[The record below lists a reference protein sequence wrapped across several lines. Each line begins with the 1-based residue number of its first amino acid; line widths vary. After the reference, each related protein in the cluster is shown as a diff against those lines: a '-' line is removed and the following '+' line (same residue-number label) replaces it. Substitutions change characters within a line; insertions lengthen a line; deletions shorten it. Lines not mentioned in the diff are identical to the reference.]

1 MLAGILSAHAIE
13 YTPANVSASIALK
26 VPGNDAVRYPLE
38 FRKLRQERFDYQLT
52 GTESLP
58 VLIYQKVEGGET
70 NKRITLFITATENI
84 YFNYSEQVK
93 SGACH
98 DDCLF
103 YMPGFWYRRNLRSPK
118 EAPSFHTSDSWV
130 VREDRLSTPM
140 TAMHDKFLL
149 CG

>member
-1 MLAGILSAHAIE
+1 MNLRNILSGIALLAGILSAHAIE

-70 NKRITLFITATENI
+70 NKLL
-84 YFNYSEQVK
+84 V
-93 SGACH
+93 
-98 DDCLF
+98 
-103 YMPGFWYRRNLRSPK
+103 SPQ
-118 EAPSFHTSDSWV
+118 PSFAQRGAFFPHLRQLGGARRPPEHSDDGYL
-130 VREDRLSTPM
+130 R
-140 TAMHDKFLL
+140 
-149 CG
+149 

>member
-1 MLAGILSAHAIE
+1 MNLRNILSGIALLTGILSAHAIE

-84 YFNYSEQVK
+84 YFNYGEQVK

-98 DDCLF
+98 AGL
-103 YMPGFWYRRNLRSPK
+103 LVSPQ
-118 EAPSFHTSDSWV
+118 PSFAQRGAFFPHLRQLGGARRPPEHSDDGYL
-130 VREDRLSTPM
+130 R
-140 TAMHDKFLL
+140 
-149 CG
+149 

>member
-1 MLAGILSAHAIE
+1 MLAGVLSSHAIE

-38 FRKLRQERFDYQLT
+38 FRKLRQQPFDYQLT

-84 YFNYSEQVK
+84 YFNYGEQVK
-93 SGACH
+93 SGAHH

-103 YMPGFWYRRNLRSPK
+103 YMPGFWYRRNLRRPK
-118 EAPSFHTSDSWV
+118 K
-130 VREDRLSTPM
+130 RLLSTPQ
-140 TAMHDKFLL
+140 TVGWYAKTV
-149 CG
+149 